1 MTRRV
6 TFRAA
11 LLGLAVAL
19 PTAGAL
25 AQQGAPPA
33 RPGGAPAQSQGVMPN
48 ADWHRTVD
56 DALGKPGAEQPGG
69 VWRVAL
75 PRTDL
80 KVTVDGVQIRPGF
93 ALGSWL
99 AFHPHGQELMVM
111 GDLVLLEAE
120 VAPVMRRLAEGGIEV
135 TALHNHLLR
144 AQPAPMYLHVG
155 GHGEAAKLAAALRLA
170 LRETATPLQGAA
182 GPGGDQ
188 GVEGLDTAAFAR
200 ALGREGRAAGGVYGV
215 AVPRAEPVRDGG
227 MEVPA
232 AMGSA
237 TAINL
242 QAAGNGRGAVTG
254 DFVLTAAEVVPVQ
267 RALVEHGIEVT
278 AIHNHTLNDE
288 PRIFF
293 MHFWGV
299 NDPEALGRGLRAAL
313 DRTNSAHA
321 AR

>member
-1 MTRRV
+1 MLIQT

-11 LLGLAVAL
+11 LLGMVLAL
-19 PTAGAL
+19 PTAAF
-25 AQQGAPPA
+25 AQQGA
-33 RPGGAPAQSQGVMPN
+33 APAQQQGLTPN

-80 KVTVDGVQIRPGF
+80 KVTVDGLQIRPGF

-99 AFHPHGQELMVM
+99 AFQQHGQELTVM

-120 VAPVMRRLAEGGIEV
+120 VAPVMRRLAEGGLEV

-144 AQPAPMYLHVG
+144 AQPATMYLHVG
-155 GHGEAAKLAAALRLA
+155 GHGEAAKLGAALRLA

-182 GPGGDQ
+182 GAAGEQ
-188 GVEGLDTAAFAR
+188 GVEGVDTAAFAR

-215 AVPRAEPVRDGG
+215 TVPRAEPVKDAG
-227 MEVPA
+227 MEVPP

-242 QAAGNGRGAVTG
+242 QAAGNGKGAITG

-278 AIHNHTLNDE
+278 AIHSHMLNDE
-288 PRIFF
+288 PRILF

-299 NDPEALGRGLRAAL
+299 DDPEKLGRGLRAAIE
-313 DRTNSAHA
+313 RTNSAHA